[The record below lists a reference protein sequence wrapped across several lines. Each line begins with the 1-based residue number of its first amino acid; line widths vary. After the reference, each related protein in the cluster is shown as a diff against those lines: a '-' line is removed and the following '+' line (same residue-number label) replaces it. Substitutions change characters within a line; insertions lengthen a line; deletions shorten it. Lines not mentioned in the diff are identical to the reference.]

1 MHIQH
6 LCPSFSFILI
16 HTYYVNLALYIESS
30 TLLWEKNTTQKDLLA
45 MPLYDLGALRF
56 IDCISGDHEHMQMMV
71 QLVEIYLSF
80 DFGETS

>member
-1 MHIQH
+1 
-6 LCPSFSFILI
+6 
-16 HTYYVNLALYIESS
+16 
-30 TLLWEKNTTQKDLLA
+30 

-56 IDCISGDHEHMQMMV
+56 IDCISGDWEHMQMMV